1 MVRVQISFMITLL
14 VAATC
19 ESIAQPSVG
28 IKGGALYDWNTS
40 TISVIRGCN
49 DCGTFSDGT
58 SIGYFGGL
66 TGEFTLFGDV
76 LELSG
81 AVIYAMRPARL
92 VTRSDDNFEVLD
104 PATNSYVALDREH
117 VLQSSL
123 GYVTV
128 EAGLRSRPLPFIPV
142 YVRAVFDAGNPI
154 VDATYTQTEQI
165 ISPDG
170 VLFPDGT
177 QRRTTGSGEFPG
189 LGTSYGISGGLG
201 VVLPLSKNL
210 ELNPE
215 VGFRYGL
222 NSLSSSEQ
230 WKQSY
235 ATAGLQL
242 RYRLAE
248 DTPPPPSPPA
258 VISEPAL
265 EAPAVVRPPEPIPV
279 PVPVTIVSLST
290 VPLEINETVVT
301 QTFPLLPYIFFD
313 SASSKL
319 RDRYTTNQSPSVFR
333 ETDLPMETLPIYYN
347 LLDII
352 GSRMNRN
359 GSSVLVVTGT
369 SDGREDF
376 GGRQQEAE
384 GELGK
389 GRAEVVV
396 NYLKQRWN
404 LSGDRFEVRSINK
417 PVLPSNEQYAEGM
430 EENRRVELA
439 SADPGILAPIVHS
452 RFNEYVATQPTHDF
466 SVRVTN
472 RETSKAWVLRVNHAG
487 RMVGE
492 KAGAEAPP
500 AIVSFNLS
508 QEMTNSLGPVVGTTD
523 TLDAMIRINQQSEQ
537 SVAASTRF
545 PLIKTVSNYEVSRL
559 SLIVFDYDRSDISPS
574 NREMMKS
581 VISASVRNGS
591 TASIVGSTDRL
602 GEMDHNMQLS
612 TARAKAIESF
622 TRTIAPS
629 LNIREVRGIGPSALP
644 YDNDLPEGR
653 FYCRTVTLTITT
665 PLR

>member
-1 MVRVQISFMITLL
+1 MVRVHFSFMIALL
-14 VAATC
+14 IAATG

-66 TGEFTLFGDV
+66 SGEYALFGDV

-104 PATNSYVALDREH
+104 PATNSYVALEREH
-117 VLQSSL
+117 VLTSSL
-123 GYVTV
+123 GYVTI
-128 EAGLRSRPLPFIPV
+128 EAGMRSRPLPFVPV
-142 YVRAVFDAGNPI
+142 YIRAVFDAGNPI

-165 ISPDG
+165 MSPDG

-189 LGTSYGISGGLG
+189 LGTSYGIAGGLG
-201 VVLPLSKNL
+201 MVVPLSKYL

-235 ATAGLQL
+235 ATAGLHL
-242 RYRLAE
+242 RYRLME
-248 DTPPPPSPPA
+248 DAPPPPLPPA
-258 VISEPAL
+258 VISKPVP
-265 EAPAVVRPPEPIPV
+265 EAPVVARPPDPI

-290 VPLEINETVVT
+290 APLQINETVVT

-319 RDRYTTNQSPSVFR
+319 RDRYTPNQSPSVFR
-333 ETDLPMETLPIYYN
+333 ETNLPRETLPIYYN

-352 GSRMNRN
+352 GSRMNGN
-359 GSSVLVVTGT
+359 PGSVLVVTGT
-369 SDGREDF
+369 SDGREVS
-376 GGRQQEAE
+376 GGRQQEAVE
-384 GELGK
+384 KLGRE
-389 GRAEVVV
+389 RAEVVV

-404 LSGDRFEVRSINK
+404 LSGDRFDLRSIDK
-417 PVLPSNEQYAEGM
+417 PILASNEQYAEGM
-430 EENRRVELA
+430 EENRRVELS
-439 SADPGILAPIVHS
+439 SADPAILGPIVHS

-472 RETSKAWVLRVNHAG
+472 RETSKAWALRVHHAG
-487 RMVGE
+487 RIVGE
-492 KAGAEAPP
+492 KTGADAPP
-500 AIVSFNLS
+500 ATISFYLN
-508 QEMTNSLGPVVGTTD
+508 QEMTNSLGPVVGVTD
-523 TLDAMIRINQQSEQ
+523 TLDAMIRINQQNEQ
-537 SVAASTRF
+537 SVTASTRF
-545 PLIKTVSNYEVSRL
+545 PLTKAVSNYEVSRL
-559 SLIVFDYDRSDISPS
+559 SLIVFDYDRSDISAS
-574 NREMMKS
+574 NREMMQS
-581 VISASVRNGS
+581 VISASVRTGS

-629 LNIREVRGIGPSALP
+629 LNIGEVRGIGPSALP